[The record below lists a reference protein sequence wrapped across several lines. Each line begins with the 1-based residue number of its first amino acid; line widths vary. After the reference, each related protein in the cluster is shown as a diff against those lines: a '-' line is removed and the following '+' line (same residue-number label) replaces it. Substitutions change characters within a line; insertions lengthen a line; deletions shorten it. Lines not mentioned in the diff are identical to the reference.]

1 MAEPPPSRGIPDLGA
16 LYLRYRDV
24 LWRVAQKQ
32 LPLFMHDRVG
42 EVVSHVF
49 MKLGEKPP
57 TEPVRNWEALLV
69 DRAKKRAIDVYRK
82 EHFNRF
88 GQFPDEDAAVL
99 GVADG
104 AAASLDA
111 SLVSSLLSRLE
122 PRRRRVLVEV
132 VMEGRP
138 AKVLAAEWGVSE
150 GRVSQLKTDALK
162 RFKVL
167 WEQETGGVW

>member
-16 LYLRYRDV
+16 LYLRYRDI

-32 LPLFMHDRVG
+32 LPEFMHDRVG

-49 MKLGEKPP
+49 MKLGENPP
-57 TEPVRNWEALLV
+57 TEPVRSWEALLV
-69 DRAKKRAIDVYRK
+69 DRVMKRAIDVYRK

-88 GQFPDEDAAVL
+88 GEFPAEDAAVF

-111 SLVSSLLSRLE
+111 SLVKTLLSRLE
-122 PRRRRVLVEV
+122 PRRRQVLEEV
-132 VMEGRP
+132 VMAGRP
-138 AKVLAAEWGVSE
+138 AKALAAEWGVSE

-162 RFKVL
+162 RFKVS
-167 WEQETGGVW
+167 WAQETGGVW